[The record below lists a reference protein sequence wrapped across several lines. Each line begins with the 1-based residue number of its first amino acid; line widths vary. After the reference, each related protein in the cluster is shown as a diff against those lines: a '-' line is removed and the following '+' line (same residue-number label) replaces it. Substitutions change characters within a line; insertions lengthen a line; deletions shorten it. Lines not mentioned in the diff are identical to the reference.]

1 MSLFKKHPAS
11 MTTLLIFFLSFT
23 GAVPATA
30 AEYCQS
36 QNPAGITGNASAE
49 IAGQTPTKAIP
60 WVKAAYEGAG
70 HRLPANFFAGMMF
83 YESDFNPTI
92 RNSLGYMG
100 LCQIGTEEWRH
111 LTGGTPSSPN
121 IYDPIIHAKNC
132 GKLSAENL
140 DKVLKARA
148 TNLPANLRSLPDWQL
163 VILAHN
169 AGPAYLT
176 PKKNGRI
183 PNETRRSIQRMMPY
197 MNATTSNSS
206 VSVASGGGLRAG
218 AATNPRALK
227 AAIQKAIKPA
237 AWDGKFDAPA
247 PGKLHVTSPYGPRK
261 HPVTGRM
268 QSLHAGTDYSQAAG
282 NPQYATAP
290 GTVISTKYEGTG
302 GNTVCIN
309 HGEYAGATWK
319 TCHRHLSKFLVKPG
333 QQVQKGTPI
342 GLTGATGRVTGAHIH
357 YEIYQN
363 GKPINPEPFM
373 KGATATPTSEAGS
386 DPAAATSGFCSYLP
400 GGGGGLMGDDA
411 PLNPSGNKVV
421 EAALRERGKPY
432 VWGAEGPNTFDCSGL
447 VKWSYA
453 KGAGINLPHQS
464 GAQANA
470 GTQLPV
476 SAAQPGDVLWKP
488 GHVGIFIGDGKFI
501 HAPKAGDVVKITDM
515 KYSKWQ
521 KAIRITKG
529 K

>member
-1 MSLFKKHPAS
+1 MSLHKKYPISVAT
-11 MTTLLIFFLSFT
+11 MLIVFLSFA
-23 GAVPATA
+23 GAVPASA
-30 AEYCQS
+30 AQYCQT
-36 QNPAGITGNASAE
+36 QNATATGNASDA

-60 WVKAAYEGAG
+60 WVKAAYEGSG
-70 HRLPANFFAGMMF
+70 RRLPANFFAGMMF

-183 PNETRRSIQRMMPY
+183 PNETRHSIQRMMPY
-197 MNATTSNSS
+197 MNATTNNNSI
-206 VSVASGGGLRAG
+206 SVASGAGVRAG

-247 PGKLHVTSPYGPRK
+247 PGPLHVTSPYGPRI
-261 HPVTGRM
+261 HPVTGQM
-268 QSLHAGTDYSQAAG
+268 QSLHAGIDYSQAPG
-282 NPQYATAP
+282 KPQYATAP
-290 GTVISTKYEGTG
+290 GTVLYTKYEGTG

-309 HGEYAGATWK
+309 HGEFAGATWK
-319 TCHRHLSKFLVKPG
+319 TCHRHLSAFLVKPG

-357 YEIYQN
+357 YEIHKN
-363 GKPINPEPFM
+363 GKPINPAPFM

-386 DPAAATSGFCSYLP
+386 DPAATTSGFCSYLP
-400 GGGGGLMGDDA
+400 GGGGGGLMGDDA

-432 VWGAEGPNTFDCSGL
+432 VWGAEGPNSFDCSGL

-464 GAQANA
+464 GKQANS

-476 SAAQPGDVLWKP
+476 SQAQPGDVLWKP
-488 GHVGIFIGDGKFI
+488 GHVGIFIGEGKFV
-501 HAPKAGDVVKITDM
+501 HAPHAGDVVKVAEM
-515 KYSKWQ
+515 KHAKWQ